1 LACERTTGSAKQL
14 DGLRLFDTRESTT
27 DCNRNDSPGCGLALR
42 VLHVVPTYLPAVR
55 YGGPIRSVHALCR
68 ALAADGHDVHV
79 FTTSVDGPADSKV
92 PLQRPVDLEGV
103 KVTYFPSKRLR
114 RLYWSPPMHRALAAA
129 VSSFDVVHLNAVYL
143 WPIWAAARAARA
155 HGVPYVISPR
165 GMLVPELIRRK
176 SRWIKSA
183 WIALVERGNLEGA
196 AAIHATSSVEASHL
210 AAFGWRLPPIVTIP
224 HGVDEPPPA
233 PTAPPSAD
241 IAAAIAN
248 RPLVLAFG
256 RISWEKGLDR
266 LVAALPLVPAA
277 RLVIAGD
284 DADGHARALAA
295 QARALGVAGRVAIV
309 ARHVEGADKEALFA
323 AARVFAMTS
332 LSENFGLAAFEAMR
346 RGLPVL
352 ATPDVGMSE
361 IVREVGAGCVTDPS
375 PASVAAALAAML
387 SDAAGSRAMGEAGR
401 ANVAAHYGWP
411 GIARRMA
418 DLYGS
423 VTQRPNVAIVQ
434 P

>member
-1 LACERTTGSAKQL
+1 MDEP
-14 DGLRLFDTRESTT
+14 LRL
-27 DCNRNDSPGCGLALR
+27 
-42 VLHVVPTYLPAVR
+42 LHVVPTYLPAVR

-68 ALAADGHDVHV
+68 ALASDGHDVHV
-79 FTTSVDGPADSKV
+79 FTTSVDGPGDSDV
-92 PLQRPVDLEGV
+92 PLLRTVDLEGV

-114 RLYWSPPMHRALAAA
+114 RLYWSPPMGRALAA
-129 VSSFDVVHLNAVYL
+129 VGGFDVVHLHAVYL
-143 WPIWAAARAARA
+143 WPIWAAARAARG

-165 GMLVPELIRRK
+165 GMLVPQLIRRK

-183 WIALVERGNLEGA
+183 WIALVERANLEGA
-196 AAIHATSSVEASHL
+196 AAIHTTSAVEAKHL
-210 AAFGWRLPPIVTIP
+210 AGFGWRLPPIVTIP
-224 HGVDEPPPA
+224 HGVDDPPPA
-233 PTAPPSAD
+233 SASPLSAD
-241 IAAAIAN
+241 IAAAIAKQ
-248 RPLVLAFG
+248 PLVLSFG

-266 LVAALPLVPAA
+266 LIAALPLAPAA

-284 DADGHARALAA
+284 DADGHAATLAG
-295 QARALGVAGRVAIV
+295 QARASGVADRVTIV

-361 IVREVGAGCVTDPS
+361 IVRDSGAGCVIDPA
-375 PASVAAALAAML
+375 PASIAAELAVML

-401 ANVAAHYGWP
+401 AHVSAHYGWSSV
-411 GIARRMA
+411 ARRMA
-418 DLYGS
+418 GLYASALESRGAG
-423 VTQRPNVAIVQ
+423 QR
-434 P
+434 

>member
-1 LACERTTGSAKQL
+1 ML
-14 DGLRLFDTRESTT
+14 
-27 DCNRNDSPGCGLALR
+27 
-42 VLHVVPTYLPAVR
+42 
-55 YGGPIRSVHALCR
+55 
-68 ALAADGHDVHV
+68 
-79 FTTSVDGPADSKV
+79 
-92 PLQRPVDLEGV
+92 RPVDLEGV
-103 KVTYFPSKRLR
+103 KVTYFPSNRLR

-129 VSSFDVVHLNAVYL
+129 VGSFDLVHLHAVYL

-196 AAIHATSSVEASHL
+196 AAIHTTSSVEASHL
-210 AAFGWRLPPIVTIP
+210 ADFGWRLPPIVTIP
-224 HGVDEPPPA
+224 HGVEDPPPP
-233 PTAPPSAD
+233 PTTAPSAD

-266 LVAALPLVPAA
+266 LVAALPLLPAA

-284 DADGHARALAA
+284 DADGHAAALAA
-295 QARALGVAGRVAIV
+295 QARALGVAGRVVIV
-309 ARHVEGADKEALFA
+309 ARHVEGPDKEALFA

-332 LSENFGLAAFEAMR
+332 LSENFGIAAFEAMR

-361 IVREVGAGCVTDPS
+361 IVSEIGAGCVIDPA
-375 PASVAAALAAML
+375 PASIAAGLAAML
-387 SDAAGSRAMGEAGR
+387 SDASGSRAMGEAGR
-401 ANVAAHYGWP
+401 AHVAAHYGWP

-423 VTQRPNVAIVQ
+423 VAERREKAAVKP
-434 P
+434 